1 MLPKISQEVESEG
14 EKRRSRKIE
23 LLTNVAELSYTKYS
37 KTDNVLPSV
46 FLIGFFISS
55 NPVGKC

>member
-46 FLIGFFISS
+46 FLIGFFIFS
-55 NPVGKC
+55 NTVGKC